1 MARFHDPLAAA
12 GFSTGVATYEDSYP
26 GDEGAARIVLSVS
39 VEGRISTQ
47 AVVDTGAPWCIL
59 DPELARRVGVSADEG
74 YTPATRLSIRG
85 ILYTGSL
92 HAMSIGL
99 RNEREGDDLE
109 IPATV
114 FVPKILPEETWPHPN
129 FLGLTGLL
137 DRIRFAVDPVEN
149 AFYFGPL

>member
-1 MARFHDPLAAA
+1 MTQFHDSLVAAA
-12 GFSTGVATYEDSYP
+12 FSTGVTTYEDSYP
-26 GDEGAARIVLSVS
+26 GDEGNARIVLSVS
-39 VEGRISTQ
+39 IERRISTQ
-47 AVVDTGAPWCIL
+47 AIVDTGAPWCIL
-59 DPELARRVGVSADEG
+59 DPELAREVGVSDDGG

-85 ILYTGSL
+85 FSYTGSL

-99 RNEREGDDLE
+99 RDEREGDDLE

-114 FVPKILPEETWPHPN
+114 FVPTIRPGETWRHPN

-137 DRIRFAVDPVEN
+137 DRIRFAVDPAEN